1 MEIKTNRS
9 RETSNA
15 RVVPPP
21 DRAHHARK
29 KASRKMGKNHIA
41 GRRFLSALKTLGKI
55 GAFLLLIVFML
66 SVFIYAY
73 TSEKFNLRHVTFQ
86 GCKELDER
94 ELEKIIRQ
102 DFPANVLRIDLL
114 QLKNRLE
121 KETWAKRVEI
131 RRVLPSDLIIFV
143 QERIPSVI
151 LELSNE
157 LMIADK
163 DGILLGR
170 YEPRF
175 GKLDVPVLKGI
186 LGEDAEGYRLYQ
198 DENAARIQQAIV
210 MLSEI
215 ESGLPQYTQRIS
227 EIDVSD
233 RENMK
238 ILLVDDTAEVF
249 LGEKDY
255 LKRFRTFINNL
266 SEYQKLKLQYNEFA
280 SIDMRY
286 DGQIVYRPRRE
297 MQNDFITPR
306 LEDVEV
312 EDR

>member
-1 MEIKTNRS
+1 MEIRTNKS
-9 RETSNA
+9 RESTNA
-15 RVVPPP
+15 RVIPPP
-21 DRAHHARK
+21 DRAHAARK
-29 KASRKMGKNHIA
+29 KAGRKLGKNHVA
-41 GRRFLSALKTLGKI
+41 GRRFLSAMKTMGKL

-66 SVFIYAY
+66 SVFVYAY
-73 TSEKFNLRHVTFQ
+73 NSEKFHLRHVTFH
-86 GCKELDER
+86 GCRELKQR

-102 DFPANVLRIDLL
+102 DFPANILRIDLQ

-121 KETWAKRVEI
+121 KETWAKQVEI
-131 RRVLPSDLIIFV
+131 RRILPSDLIIYV
-143 QERIPSVI
+143 QERVPSAI
-151 LELSNE
+151 FEMNNE

-175 GKLDVPVLKGI
+175 GRLDVPVLKGL

-198 DENAARIQQAIV
+198 EENAARIQQALS

-227 EIDVSD
+227 EVDVSD
-233 RENMK
+233 RENLK
-238 ILLVDDTAEVF
+238 ILLVDDTAEVY

-255 LKRFRTFINNL
+255 LKRFGTFINNL

-280 SIDMRY
+280 SIDLRY
-286 DGQIVYRPRRE
+286 EGQIVYLPRRE
-297 MQNDFITPR
+297 NA
-306 LEDVEV
+306 E
-312 EDR
+312 